1 MCFTRVI
8 RAFFAWVLG
17 DDFLTKEKFSD
28 FLKVS
33 YLTNDELFIV
43 INVKVDFAQ
52 KFELN
57 TLVLS

>member
-8 RAFFAWVLG
+8 RSFFAWVLG

-43 INVKVDFAQ
+43 INVKVDSAQ
-52 KFELN
+52 KFDLN